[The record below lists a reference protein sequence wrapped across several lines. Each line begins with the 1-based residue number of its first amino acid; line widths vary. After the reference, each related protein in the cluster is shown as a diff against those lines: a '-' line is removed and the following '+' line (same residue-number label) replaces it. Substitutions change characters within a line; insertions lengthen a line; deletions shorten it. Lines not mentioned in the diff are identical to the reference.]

1 MKNLTLKDIAKALNI
16 SITTVSK
23 ALKDYPD
30 VSPKTKARVK
40 AYAEKVNFTPNT
52 FASYLRTQ
60 ESKIIGVI
68 IPQLNHFFFNDVLK
82 GIIKQ
87 AEAHDYMVI
96 VLSSEESYQLEQKQ
110 VMRLLQQNV
119 DGILI
124 SISDTTHDISHLK
137 QVEEQNVNL
146 IMFDKY
152 SKLINCPAVVI
163 NDRKAAYDAVKHLI
177 DGGKRKI
184 AHFRGPLLPQNS
196 IDRFL
201 GYRQALEDHGI
212 AYNKELVFTCEH
224 IDEKEG
230 YAFAREILEKNIDVD
245 AVFSVADL
253 PAVGALKCFNENN
266 IEVPNQIAVMGF
278 SNWLISKFTSPA
290 LSTVNQPGTL
300 MGEEA
305 FSLFLKSNEAKKR
318 GEKVAGDILELDTQL
333 IVRKSS

>member
-52 FASYLRTQ
+52 FAAYLRTQ
-60 ESKIIGVI
+60 ESKIVGVV
-68 IPQLNHFFFNDVLK
+68 IPRLNHFFFSNILK
-82 GIIKQ
+82 GIITK
-87 AEAHDYMVI
+87 AEANGYMVI
-96 VLSSEESYQLEQKQ
+96 VLSSEESYELEQRQ
-110 VMRLLQQNV
+110 VARLLKQNV
-119 DGILI
+119 DGIFI

-137 QVEEQNVNL
+137 KVEDQNVNL
-146 IMFDKY
+146 IMYDKY

-163 NDRKAAYDAVKHLI
+163 NDRKAAYNAVKHLI
-177 DGGKRKI
+177 EKGKHKI

-201 GYRQALEDHGI
+201 GYRQALEEHGI
-212 AYNKELVFTCEH
+212 AYDKKLVFTCEH
-224 IDEKEG
+224 IDETEG
-230 YAFAREILEKNIDVD
+230 YLFAEQIIKKGLEID
-245 AVFSVADL
+245 ALFCVADL
-253 PAVGALKCFNENN
+253 PAVGALKCFKDHN
-266 IEVPNQIAVMGF
+266 INVPDQISVMGF
-278 SNWLISKFTSPA
+278 SNWLISRFTSPT

-305 FSLFLKSNEAKKR
+305 FSLFLRANKAKRK
-318 GEKVAGDILELDTQL
+318 GEKVEGEILELDTQL
-333 IVRKSS
+333 ILRDSS

>member
-52 FASYLRTQ
+52 FAAYLRTQ
-60 ESKIIGVI
+60 ESKILGVI
-68 IPQLNHFFFNDVLK
+68 IPRLNHFFFSNILK
-82 GIIKQ
+82 GIITQ
-87 AEAHDYMVI
+87 AEAMGYMVI
-96 VLSSEESYQLEQKQ
+96 VLSSEESYELEQRQ
-110 VMRLLQQNV
+110 VNRLLKQNV
-119 DGILI
+119 DGIFI

-137 QVEEQNVNL
+137 KVQDQNVNL

-152 SKLINCPAVVI
+152 SKLIHCPAVVI
-163 NDRKAAYDAVKHLI
+163 NDRKAAYSAVKHLI
-177 DGGKRKI
+177 DKGKRKI

-212 AYNKELVFTCEH
+212 AYDKELIFTCER
-224 IDEKEG
+224 IDENEG
-230 YAFAREILEKNIDVD
+230 YAFAQQILKKELDID
-245 AVFSVADL
+245 ALFCVADL

-266 IEVPNQIAVMGF
+266 ISVPDQIAVMGF
-278 SNWLISKFTSPA
+278 SNWLISRFTSPS

-305 FSLFLKSNEAKKR
+305 FSLFLKADEAKRKGKKVD
-318 GEKVAGDILELDTQL
+318 GEIVELDTQL
-333 IVRKSS
+333 ILRNSS